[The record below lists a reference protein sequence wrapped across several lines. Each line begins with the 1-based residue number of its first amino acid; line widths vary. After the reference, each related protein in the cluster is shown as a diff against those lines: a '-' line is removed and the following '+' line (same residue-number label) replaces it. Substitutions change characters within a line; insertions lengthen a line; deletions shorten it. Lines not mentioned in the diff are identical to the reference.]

1 MPYDKTNKKL
11 YVDTANN
18 QGLTPWEVAQ
28 CIGDYRTNK
37 IGQRDIGMLC
47 TSDNVN
53 IAAKFKPIAVDVSLY
68 NPYKVLTEEDFRR
81 NGWGLLF
88 EGSPYEH
95 DDRLIMHTYSW
106 KKPDGNN
113 VKRLRDF
120 DGYIHNAKLGISF
133 DKTSISYNP
142 ETVTTYNYGKQ
153 ATVPEGSITLEDLLE
168 TLIPDYASYGFE
180 IRCNS
185 GCIVYTQAYSTWE
198 AMLTQFQSQGF
209 ILNTPALASHPNRL
223 GAVAYLYGVDS
234 EHNYKHVI
242 TPLVTINDYRAN
254 NRSGIANFFT
264 PKMKVGTY
272 RSGFTTQYL
281 SETEIVL
288 EIGSTATNGNGDRLM
303 FAFQLKPNSG
313 EGYSPKSV
321 AMKVKG
327 LGGQSITI
335 PIGYNQS
342 KPNEWSAGSASG
354 LGYADYNIPSQT
366 ASNLGEGYFFVR
378 GTDIRDFIGN
388 NITESLTFQVYEA
401 TWTDKGDVSDGN
413 VTLGAALSS
422 PVTLTVRCTE
432 SSVDSTIPFRNLD
445 PLFIPA

>member
-1 MPYDKTNKKL
+1 MPYDKENKKL
-11 YVDTANN
+11 YIDAANSK
-18 QGLTPWEVAQ
+18 GITPWEVAQ
-28 CIGDYRTNK
+28 CIGDYRVNTR
-37 IGQRDIGMLC
+37 GQRDVGMLC
-47 TSDNVN
+47 TSNNVN
-53 IAAKFKPIAVDVSLY
+53 IAAKFKPIAVDTSLY
-68 NPYKVLTEEDFRR
+68 NPYVIMTELDFKR
-81 NGWGLLF
+81 NAYGLMF
-88 EGSPYEH
+88 DGVTYEH
-95 DDRLIMHTYSW
+95 DDRLIVHNYTW
-106 KKPDGNN
+106 KKPDGNH

-120 DGYIHNAKLGISF
+120 DGYIHNAKFGTSF
-133 DKTSISYNP
+133 EPMYVTYNP
-142 ETVTTYNYGKQ
+142 SIPNTYIYGKQ
-153 ATVPEGSITLEDLLE
+153 ASVPNGSITLEDLLE

-180 IRCNS
+180 IRCNT
-185 GCIVYTQAYSTWE
+185 GCIVYTEEYKTWAE
-198 AMLTQFQSQGF
+198 MLAKFQGDGF
-209 ILNTPALASHPNRL
+209 ILNTPALAEHPNRL
-223 GAVAYLYGVDS
+223 GAIAYLYGVDS
-234 EHNYKHVI
+234 VHNYKHVI
-242 TPLVTINDYRAN
+242 TPLVTINDVRAN
-254 NRSGIANFFT
+254 NRKGNANFFT

-432 SSVDSTIPFRNLD
+432 SAVDSTIPFRNLD